1 MTPSKD
7 SPVWI
12 VDDDRSIRWVLEKAM
27 QRAGIASH
35 AFANAN
41 EALARLLQQPPTAVV
56 TDIRMPGM
64 DGFSFLERLRQS
76 NPDLPVIIMTAH
88 SDLDSAVSAYHKGAF
103 EYLPKPFDIDE
114 AVAVVQRALARAQQT
129 SADGLAPPAP
139 QEILGKAPAMQEV
152 FRAIGR
158 LSGSSVTVLINGP
171 SGSGKELVASALHRH
186 SPRAKQPF
194 VALNVAAI
202 PGELIE
208 SELFGHEKGA
218 FTGAANRRTGR
229 FEQADR
235 GTLFLDEIGDMPA
248 DMQTRLLR
256 VLGEGEFYR
265 VGGHEPVKVD
275 VRIIAATH
283 QNLEQRVAEHTF
295 REDLFHRLNVIRVH
309 VPALADRR
317 EDIPMLAAHFLG
329 RAVLELGGEPK
340 QFDQAALD
348 YLASLPWPGN
358 VRQLENVCRWLAV
371 MVSGPQVLIGDLPP
385 ELRNGPSHT
394 GPADWEQ
401 ALGAWAG
408 EALAG
413 EGGKPLLERAQPAFE
428 RTLILAALGRTGGR
442 RVEAAARLGWGR
454 NTLTRK
460 IAELGLDDRN

>member
-7 SPVWI
+7 SSVWI

-27 QRAGIASH
+27 QRAGIASQ

-41 EALARLLQQPPTAVV
+41 EALARLQRQPPTAVV

-76 NPDLPVIIMTAH
+76 DPDLPVIIMTAH

-114 AVAVVQRALARAQQT
+114 AVAVVQRALARAQQCG
-129 SADGLAPPAP
+129 ADGPAP
-139 QEILGKAPAMQEV
+139 VPAQHEILGKAPAMQEV

-171 SGSGKELVASALHRH
+171 SGAGKELVASALHRH

-218 FTGAANRRTGR
+218 FTGAAGRRAGR
-229 FEQADR
+229 FEQADG
-235 GTLFLDEIGDMPA
+235 GTLFLDEVGDMPA

-256 VLGEGEFYR
+256 VLAEGEFYR

-283 QNLEQRVAEHTF
+283 QNLEQRVAEYTF

-309 VPALADRR
+309 VPALAERR
-317 EDIPMLAAHFLG
+317 EDIPLLAAHFLG
-329 RAVLELGGEPK
+329 RATLELGGEPK
-340 QFDQAALD
+340 QFEPAALA

-358 VRQLENVCRWLAV
+358 VRQLDNVCRWLAV
-371 MVSGPQVLIGDLPP
+371 MVSGPQVLVGDLPP
-385 ELRNGPSHT
+385 ELREASSHSD
-394 GPADWEQ
+394 PADWEQ
-401 ALGAWAG
+401 ALGAWADK
-408 EALAG
+408 ELASEDG
-413 EGGKPLLERAQPAFE
+413 RPLLQRAQPAFE
-428 RTLILAALGRTGGR
+428 RTLIQTALGHTGGR

-460 IAELGLDDRN
+460 IAELGLDD